1 MSITDRGNYNKKKS
15 ENRMDPTSE
24 EEHEKL
30 SLLNRFKN
38 LLGVGLYMLVIG
50 LLLEALTLV
59 MQQWLSFPISLIVE
73 IQIALTILCVVGC
86 LAGAVWFNA
95 TLNLVQTF
103 LLSGEHKLI
112 TKGPF
117 NYVRHPLYATL
128 LVTLPPLMIIW
139 YTDLLFL
146 LPWVLI
152 YFVAHYVVMVEE
164 QELLKTFGKEY
175 QIYQKYVPALIP
187 YKGAGGVRYRAVRVS
202 MASNDGEGAA

>member
-1 MSITDRGNYNKKKS
+1 
-15 ENRMDPTSE
+15 MDPTSGE
-24 EEHEKL
+24 EYEKL

-38 LLGVGLYMLVIG
+38 LLGAGLYLLVIG
-50 LLLEALTLV
+50 LLLEALTLI

-73 IQIALTILCVVGC
+73 IQIALTILCVIGC
-86 LAGAVWFNA
+86 LAGVVWFNA

-103 LLSGEHKLI
+103 LLSREHKLI
-112 TKGPF
+112 TNGPF

-128 LVTLPPLMIIW
+128 LITSPPLMIIW

-164 QELLKTFGKEY
+164 QGLLKTFGEDY

-187 YKGAGGVRYRAVRVS
+187 YKGAGGVRYRAVRIS